1 MSDFQMWVCRE
12 DKHNKFW
19 TYEIVG
25 TTFISRY
32 GRLGLKGQS
41 SSKTFSCT
49 WEAESHARKKLDGK
63 RRKGYESVS
72 EEEYQ
77 LLLLQA
83 EVVGSGNK
91 VEEAAFVLKTDDN
104 HAIEVSPEALTNPDL
119 KPSFILSIRLRDKD
133 GATEPYDLHIE
144 ENAAYLLDRA
154 TKARLWRPKATKL
167 PHGVK
172 LDHAKASW
180 SWASHARIT
189 TSHRL
194 APLVEKAQEVIGTTL
209 L

>member
-19 TYEIVG
+19 TFEIVG

-32 GRLGLKGQS
+32 GRLGLTGQS
-41 SSKTFSCT
+41 SSKTFHSV
-49 WEAESHARKKLDGK
+49 WEAEGHARKKLEAK
-63 RRKGYESVS
+63 LRKGYGRVS
-72 EEEYQ
+72 EEEHQ

-83 EVVGSGNK
+83 EVVGNGNK
-91 VEEAAFVLKTDDN
+91 VEEAAFVLKTTDYN
-104 HAIEVSPEALTNPDL
+104 AIEVKPEALANPNL
-119 KPSFILSIRLRDKD
+119 KPSFILSIRLRDRD

-144 ENAAYLLDRA
+144 ESGVWLLDG
-154 TKARLWRPKATKL
+154 ARRRGWVQGHPRRPK
-167 PHGVK
+167 GVK
-172 LDHAKASW
+172 IEQVVAAWDWTKCV
-180 SWASHARIT
+180 RIGP
-189 TSHRL
+189 SHRL

>member
-1 MSDFQMWVCRE
+1 MSDFQMWVCRT

-32 GRLGLKGQS
+32 GRLGLTGQS
-41 SSKTFSCT
+41 SSKTFHSV
-49 WEAESHARKKLDGK
+49 WEAEGHARKKLDGK
-63 RRKGYESVS
+63 LQKGYGRVS
-72 EEEYQ
+72 EEEHQ

-83 EVVGSGNK
+83 EVVGNGNK
-91 VEEAAFVLKTDDN
+91 VEEAAFVLKTKKCL
-104 HAIEVSPEALTNPDL
+104 AIEVRPEALANPNL

-133 GATEPYDLHIE
+133 GATEPYDLHIDE
-144 ENAAYLLDRA
+144 SGAWLLDG
-154 TKARLWRPKATKL
+154 ARRRRLRLPKTIEAPK
-167 PHGVK
+167 GVK
-172 LDHAKASW
+172 IEQIVAAWDW
-180 SWASHARIT
+180 TNCVRIGP
-189 TSHRL
+189 SHRL